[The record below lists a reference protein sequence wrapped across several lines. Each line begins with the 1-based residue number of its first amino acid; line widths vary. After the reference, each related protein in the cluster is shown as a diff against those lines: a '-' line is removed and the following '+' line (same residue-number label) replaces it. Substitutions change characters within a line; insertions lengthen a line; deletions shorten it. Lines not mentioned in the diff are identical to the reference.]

1 MASLER
7 VAQLL
12 QLSEEEAEDALAKAC
27 VEGMLWL
34 RMDRVK
40 RTVSF
45 KKTEPAEKVLTNW
58 TGFGERGELGVEDV
72 KEVMDE
78 LDKIVYLIE
87 KEKMIKEVKQW
98 LVCWKLVLMENGRRN
113 GFVNTLSEYS
123 ILDIIGKGT
132 YGEVYK
138 AIHITTGDVVALKK
152 VDSECGTS

>member
-1 MASLER
+1 M
-7 VAQLL
+7 
-12 QLSEEEAEDALAKAC
+12 
-27 VEGMLWL
+27 
-34 RMDRVK
+34 
-40 RTVSF
+40 
-45 KKTEPAEKVLTNW
+45 
-58 TGFGERGELGVEDV
+58 

-87 KEKMIKEVKQW
+87 KEKMIQEVKQW

-123 ILDIIGKGT
+123 ILDIIGRGT

>member
-1 MASLER
+1 M
-7 VAQLL
+7 
-12 QLSEEEAEDALAKAC
+12 
-27 VEGMLWL
+27 
-34 RMDRVK
+34 
-40 RTVSF
+40 
-45 KKTEPAEKVLTNW
+45 
-58 TGFGERGELGVEDV
+58 

-87 KEKMIKEVKQW
+87 KEKMIKEVEQG

-123 ILDIIGKGT
+123 ILDIIGRGT